1 MNADLERMRRWRL
14 VLGRDAQDGLDRAA
28 GGALALSRDEML
40 MDEALAAIY
49 DQTGDFGGVAP
60 STGSFKVGGGGPSSP
75 VVSKWLGD
83 IRTFFK
89 EDVVAVIQNDAIERK
104 GLKQLLFETEVLKSV
119 QPDLN
124 LAVTILS
131 LRGQIPE
138 RTRETAR
145 QLVREVVE
153 EISRRLE
160 NDIRRAV
167 TGAMNRRSHSPIPD
181 VAGIDWKLTIRRN
194 LKHFNPDIGAVVPE
208 RFWFFD
214 RARKRHDRAV
224 VVDIDQSGSMGE
236 SIIYSSVMGCILSG
250 ISALN
255 TRVVSFDTEV
265 VDLTEQFGSD
275 PVDMLFG
282 IQLGGGTDINK
293 SVTYCREFM
302 PEPRKTLFLLV
313 SDLFEGGNEAALVRQ
328 MAEMKESGVAV
339 ACLLA
344 LSDAGAP
351 SYNEALA
358 ERLSKL
364 GIPCFAC
371 TPKMLPMLLEAALK
385 GFDLKEFVKNN
396 KP

>member
-1 MNADLERMRRWRL
+1 MAVDMERMKRWRL
-14 VLGRDAQDGLDRAA
+14 VLGKDAQDGLKNLS
-28 GGALALSRDEML
+28 GGELSLSRGEML

-49 DQTGDFGGVAP
+49 DNTNGFSAGAGAKGAGHEA
-60 STGSFKVGGGGPSSP
+60 SAP
-75 VVSKWLGD
+75 VVSRWLGD

-89 EDVVAVIQNDAIERK
+89 EDVVAVLQNDAIERK
-104 GLKQLLFETEVLKSV
+104 GLKRLLFEPEVLKSV
-119 QPDLN
+119 RPDLS

-145 QLVREVVE
+145 QLVREVAE
-153 EISRRLE
+153 EIRRRLE

-167 TGAMNRRSHSPIPD
+167 SGALNRRSHSPIPD
-181 VAGIDWKLTIRRN
+181 VASIDWKLTIRRN
-194 LKHFNPDIGAVVPE
+194 LKHFNPELQSIVPE

-214 RARKRHDRAV
+214 RARRRHDRAV
-224 VVDIDQSGSMGE
+224 IVDIDQSGSMGE
-236 SIIYSSVMGCILSG
+236 SIIYSSVVGSILSS
-250 ISALN
+250 ISALS
-255 TRVVSFDTEV
+255 TRVVSFDTNV
-265 VDLTEQFGSD
+265 VDLTEQFGAD

-328 MAEMKESGVAV
+328 MGEMKESGVAV

-344 LSDAGAP
+344 LSDAGKPA
-351 SYNEALA
+351 YNEALA

-371 TPKMLPMLLEAALK
+371 TPKLLPELLEAALK
-385 GFDLKEFVKNN
+385 GYDLKEFVKNN
-396 KP
+396 KS